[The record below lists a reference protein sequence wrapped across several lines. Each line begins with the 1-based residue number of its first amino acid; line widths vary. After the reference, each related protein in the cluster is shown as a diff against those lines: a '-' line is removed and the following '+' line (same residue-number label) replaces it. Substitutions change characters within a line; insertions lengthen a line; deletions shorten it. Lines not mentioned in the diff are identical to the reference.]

1 MTTETS
7 SQQSIRKAGPY
18 DRYTDEQ
25 KAKLRRMWLEG
36 VVLKQIAFELGK
48 TKGSVKK
55 MRMVLKLPRRRTG
68 DKRHQLRI
76 NVNEGIYRK
85 MGLRCSAD
93 SRLLTTFACLW
104 SGTLAIGQVKAYND
118 ASAMEV
124 HMFWFWE
131 PYFKF
136 WNIVFGLRP
145 RPMLATVNGRMLDAY
160 KDHQERRSEADP
172 HGTDSR

>member
-85 MGLRCSAD
+85 MGLRAMQRRQSVAD
-93 SRLLTTFACLW
+93 Y
-104 SGTLAIGQVKAYND
+104 V
-118 ASAMEV
+118 
-124 HMFWFWE
+124 
-131 PYFKF
+131 
-136 WNIVFGLRP
+136 
-145 RPMLATVNGRMLDAY
+145 RMLV
-160 KDHQERRSEADP
+160 ERDISYWP
-172 HGTDSR
+172 S